1 MCGASSPTLSG
12 RDESGLCLSASRLPV
27 ATDAQGAVL
36 VSSTGATAR
45 KRHLADVAVRNLSA
59 EAAPDE

>member
-12 RDESGLCLSASRLPV
+12 RDQTGLCLSASRLPV
-27 ATDAQGAVL
+27 ATDAHRPVL